1 MKLRNIFATVSLSL
15 MAFSMSAQND
25 DDKKIMD
32 DANAAKNEILTADYG
47 LDKFVT
53 DSKGYVIF
61 PNVGEGALIIGGAS
75 GNGVLYENGV
85 PVGMAD
91 LKKIDIGL
99 QAGGQ
104 TFTEV
109 IFFETE
115 EALNNFKEGNFELSA
130 EAKAIGLEKGKT
142 YKTNFSDGVMI
153 FTKPK
158 KGLMADLSIGG
169 QKFDFESM
177 AASVE
182 D

>member
-1 MKLRNIFATVSLSL
+1 MKLRNFFATVTLSF
-15 MAFSMSAQND
+15 MALGMSAQSE
-25 DDKKIMD
+25 DDKKIMT
-32 DANAAKNEILTADYG
+32 DADTAKTEILTAEYG

-61 PNVGEGALIIGGAS
+61 PNVGEGALILGGAS

-104 TFTEV
+104 TFTEI

-115 EALNNFKEGNFELSA
+115 EALDNFKEGNFELSA
-130 EAKAIGLEKGKT
+130 EASAVALEKGKT
-142 YKTNFSDGVMI
+142 YKVNYNDGVMI

-158 KGLMADLSIGG
+158 KGLMADISIGG